1 MLSQPEKK
9 AWNESSYMN
18 GYNRES
24 THSASYVIPAIAS
37 EVLFC
42 YAYAVV
48 RCPSVRLSVMFVY
61 SIEMNKYSFKIFS
74 PSTSH
79 TVFHTKRYDN
89 ITTETPTWRK
99 KIAIFDQSLALAPIT
114 TGPSCV
120 VSTSWSTLHH
130 PSPRSTNAAT
140 PRVSEYCL
148 WQKTSTLHRRQQ
160 NIIRKVNLKPTQLNY
175 TVFQKSKATRCLIIT
190 LANVD
195 RFPKFFHQVSTRQP
209 LGTNYWQTWSIAR
222 PLCDSRASMFH

>member
-1 MLSQPEKK
+1 
-9 AWNESSYMN
+9 MN

-99 KIAIFDQSLALAPIT
+99 KSRFSTNHWLWHQSLLD
-114 TGPSCV
+114 
-120 VSTSWSTLHH
+120 
-130 PSPRSTNAAT
+130 R
-140 PRVSEYCL
+140 RVSSALRGALC
-148 WQKTSTLHRRQQ
+148 
-160 NIIRKVNLKPTQLNY
+160 IIRLRDQQTPPRHASANIVYDRKPQRY
-175 TVFQKSKATRCLIIT
+175 TEDNRT
-190 LANVD
+190 
-195 RFPKFFHQVSTRQP
+195 
-209 LGTNYWQTWSIAR
+209 
-222 PLCDSRASMFH
+222 